1 MHLTLPWDRP
11 ALPPA
16 EGFQQVV
23 QQVQVLSQAARLT
36 GPSNCVLLTACV
48 VAGTQQ
54 LSAPVL
60 PALSPGCHQWQ
71 VATPCVCSSG
81 HRGHQDAHSAAQEV
95 SNSLLP
101 LSGRLPAL
109 ECRASWELIT
119 MQQQL

>member
-1 MHLTLPWDRP
+1 MHLTLPWNRP
-11 ALPPA
+11 ALLPA

-60 PALSPGCHQWQ
+60 PALSPGWH
-71 VATPCVCSSG
+71 PLCVPFSG

-101 LSGRLPAL
+101 LWPPASSRVSRQL
-109 ECRASWELIT
+109 GAYHNAAAALIASR
-119 MQQQL
+119 

>member
-1 MHLTLPWDRP
+1 MHLTLPWDWP
-11 ALPPA
+11 ALLLE

-48 VAGTQQ
+48 VAGTQH

-60 PALSPGCHQWQ
+60 PALSPGCHRW
-71 VATPCVCSSG
+71 PPPVCHLSSG

-95 SNSLLP
+95 SNSLP